1 MLKKISLLIVFFVIS
16 ISAKA
21 ESNKEIVQKIAS
33 RFDDIN
39 NIQFDFI
46 QTSNGL
52 VEKGSCYLSYAK
64 KLICRYLGDEQK
76 EIIIKNN
83 TLIVIKKKYQ
93 KIYYYRMA
101 NSVFA
106 TILDKKKIIKQ
117 INQIRKIAIKD
128 NNFVVEFKNN
138 ENAGSVRLFINK
150 DTFNIAGWETAGYD
164 QQPTSF
170 IIKNSQTNVNTKE
183 KFEVPNFDLN
193 GN

>member
-1 MLKKISLLIVFFVIS
+1 MLKKISLLIIFFVIS

-21 ESNKEIVQKIAS
+21 ESNKEIIQKIAS

-46 QTSNGL
+46 QTNNEL
-52 VEKGSCYLSYAK
+52 IEKGSCFLSYTK
-64 KLICRYLGDEQK
+64 KLVCRYLGDEQK

-183 KFEVPNFDLN
+183 KFEVPNFDLD

>member
-1 MLKKISLLIVFFVIS
+1 MLKKISILIIFFTVS
-16 ISAKA
+16 VSAKA
-21 ESNKEIVQKIAS
+21 EGKQEIIQKIINK
-33 RFDDIN
+33 FNGIN

-46 QTSNGL
+46 QANKGL
-52 VEKGSCYLSYAK
+52 IEKGSCYLSYTK

-76 EIIIKNN
+76 EIIVKNN

-106 TILDKKKIIKQ
+106 TLLDKKKIVNQ
-117 INQIRKIAIKD
+117 INQIQKIKIKD

-138 ENAGSVRLFINK
+138 ENATSVQLFINK
-150 DTFNIAGWETAGYD
+150 ETFNIAGWKTSGYD

-183 KFEVPNFDLN
+183 KFEVPNFDLD

>member
-1 MLKKISLLIVFFVIS
+1 MLKKISLLIIFFTIS
-16 ISAKA
+16 ILAKA
-21 ESNKEIVQKIAS
+21 ENNQEIIQKITNKLNS
-33 RFDDIN
+33 TN

-46 QTSNGL
+46 QTNNGL
-52 VEKGSCYLSYAK
+52 IEKGSCYLSYTK

-101 NSVFA
+101 NSVFS
-106 TILDKKKIIKQ
+106 TILDKKKVIKK
-117 INQIRKIAIKD
+117 INQIRKIKTKD
-128 NNFVVEFKNN
+128 NNFVIEFRNN
-138 ENAGSVRLFINK
+138 ENATSVQLFISK

-164 QQPTSF
+164 QQPITF
-170 IIKNSQTNVNTKE
+170 IIKNNQINVNIKE

>member
-1 MLKKISLLIVFFVIS
+1 MLKKISLLIIFFTIS
-16 ISAKA
+16 ISARA
-21 ESNKEIVQKIAS
+21 ENNQEIIQKITNK
-33 RFDDIN
+33 FNGIN

-46 QTSNGL
+46 QTNNGL
-52 VEKGSCYLSYAK
+52 IEKGSCYLSYTK

-117 INQIRKIAIKD
+117 VNQIRKIKIED
-128 NNFVVEFKNN
+128 NNFVIEFKNN
-138 ENAGSVRLFINK
+138 ENATSVQLFINK
-150 DTFNIAGWETAGYD
+150 DTFNIAGWKTAGYD
-164 QQPTSF
+164 QQPITF
-170 IIKNSQTNVNTKE
+170 IIKNNQTNVNTKE
-183 KFEVPNFDLN
+183 KFEVPDFDLD

>member
-1 MLKKISLLIVFFVIS
+1 MLKKISLLIIFFTIS

-21 ESNKEIVQKIAS
+21 ESNQEIIRKITNK
-33 RFDDIN
+33 FNGIN
-39 NIQFDFI
+39 NIRFDFI
-46 QTSNGL
+46 QTNNGL
-52 VEKGSCYLSYAK
+52 IEKGSCYLSYTK
-64 KLICRYLGDEQK
+64 ELICRYLGDEQK

-117 INQIRKIAIKD
+117 INQIRKIKIKD
-128 NNFVVEFKNN
+128 NNFVIEFKDN
-138 ENAGSVRLFINK
+138 ENATSVQLFINK

-164 QQPTSF
+164 QQPITF
-170 IIKNSQTNVNTKE
+170 IIKNNQTNVNTKE
-183 KFEVPNFDLN
+183 KFEVPDFDLD

>member
-1 MLKKISLLIVFFVIS
+1 MLKKISLLIIFFVIS

-21 ESNKEIVQKIAS
+21 ESNKEIIQKIAS

-52 VEKGSCYLSYAK
+52 IEKGSCYLSYAK

>member
-21 ESNKEIVQKIAS
+21 ESNKEIIQKIAS

-183 KFEVPNFDLN
+183 KFEVPNFDLD

>member
-1 MLKKISLLIVFFVIS
+1 MLKKISLLIIFFVIS

-21 ESNKEIVQKIAS
+21 ESNKEIIQKIAS

-46 QTSNGL
+46 QTNNEL
-52 VEKGSCYLSYAK
+52 IEKGSCFLSYTK
-64 KLICRYLGDEQK
+64 KLVCRYLGDEQK

-128 NNFVVEFKNN
+128 NNFVIEFKNN

-183 KFEVPNFDLN
+183 KFEVPNFDLD

>member
-1 MLKKISLLIVFFVIS
+1 MLKKISLLIIFFVIS

-21 ESNKEIVQKIAS
+21 ESNKEIIQKIAS

-83 TLIVIKKKYQ
+83 TLIVVKKKYQ

-101 NSVFA
+101 SSVFSNM
-106 TILDKKKIIKQ
+106 LDKKKIIKQ

>member
-1 MLKKISLLIVFFVIS
+1 MLKKISLLIFFFVIS

-21 ESNKEIVQKIAS
+21 ESNKEIIQKIAS

-46 QTSNGL
+46 QTNNEL
-52 VEKGSCYLSYAK
+52 IEKGSCFLSYTK
-64 KLICRYLGDEQK
+64 KLVCRYLGGEQK

-183 KFEVPNFDLN
+183 KFEVPNFDLD

>member
-1 MLKKISLLIVFFVIS
+1 MLKKISLLIIFFTIP

-21 ESNKEIVQKIAS
+21 ESNQEIIQKITNK
-33 RFDDIN
+33 FNGIN

-46 QTSNGL
+46 QTNNKL
-52 VEKGSCYLSYAK
+52 IEKGSCYLSYTK

-106 TILDKKKIIKQ
+106 TILDKKKIIKK
-117 INQIRKIAIKD
+117 INQIRKIKIKD
-128 NNFVVEFKNN
+128 NNFVIGFKNN
-138 ENAGSVRLFINK
+138 ENTTSVQLFINK
-150 DTFNIAGWETAGYD
+150 DTFNVAGWKTAGYD
-164 QQPTSF
+164 QQPITF
-170 IIKNSQTNVNTKE
+170 IIKNNQTNVNTKE
-183 KFEVPNFDLN
+183 KFEVPDFDLD

>member
-1 MLKKISLLIVFFVIS
+1 MLKKISPLIVFFVIS

-21 ESNKEIVQKIAS
+21 ESNKEIIKKITS
-33 RFDDIN
+33 RIDDIN

-117 INQIRKIAIKD
+117 INQIRKITIKD
-128 NNFVVEFKNN
+128 NNFVIEFKNN
-138 ENAGSVRLFINK
+138 ERAGSVLLFINK

-170 IIKNSQTNVNTKE
+170 IIKNSQNNVNTKE

>member
-21 ESNKEIVQKIAS
+21 ESNKEIIQKIAS

-117 INQIRKIAIKD
+117 INQIRKIVIED
-128 NNFVVEFKNN
+128 NNFVIEFKNN
-138 ENAGSVRLFINK
+138 ENAGSVRLFIDK
-150 DTFNIAGWETAGYD
+150 DTFNIAGWETTGYD

-183 KFEVPNFDLN
+183 KFEIPNFNLD

>member
-1 MLKKISLLIVFFVIS
+1 MLKKISLLIIFFVIS

-21 ESNKEIVQKIAS
+21 ESNKEIIQKIAS

-46 QTSNGL
+46 QTNNEL
-52 VEKGSCYLSYAK
+52 IEKGSCFLSYTK
-64 KLICRYLGDEQK
+64 KLVCRYLGDEQK

-101 NSVFA
+101 NSVFT

-128 NNFVVEFKNN
+128 NNFVIEFKNN

>member
-1 MLKKISLLIVFFVIS
+1 MLKKISLLIIFFVIS

-21 ESNKEIVQKIAS
+21 ESNKEIIQKIAS

-93 KIYYYRMA
+93 KIYYYRMV

-117 INQIRKIAIKD
+117 INQIRKIKIKD
-128 NNFVVEFKNN
+128 NNFVIDFKNN

-170 IIKNSQTNVNTKE
+170 IIKNSQTNINTKE

>member
-1 MLKKISLLIVFFVIS
+1 MLVIS

-21 ESNKEIVQKIAS
+21 ESNKEIIQKIAS

-128 NNFVVEFKNN
+128 NNFVIEFKNN

-183 KFEVPNFDLN
+183 KFEVPNFDLD

>member
-1 MLKKISLLIVFFVIS
+1 MLKKISLLIIFFTIP

-21 ESNKEIVQKIAS
+21 ESNQEIIQKITNK
-33 RFDDIN
+33 FNGIN

-46 QTSNGL
+46 QTNNEL
-52 VEKGSCYLSYAK
+52 IEKGSCYLSYTK

-83 TLIVIKKKYQ
+83 TLIIIKKKYQ

-117 INQIRKIAIKD
+117 VNQIRKIKIED
-128 NNFVVEFKNN
+128 NNFVIEFKNN
-138 ENAGSVRLFINK
+138 ENATSVQLFINK
-150 DTFNIAGWETAGYD
+150 DTFNVAGWKTAGYD
-164 QQPTSF
+164 QQPITF
-170 IIKNSQTNVNTKE
+170 IIKNNQTNVNTKE
-183 KFEVPNFDLN
+183 KFEVPDFDLD

>member
-21 ESNKEIVQKIAS
+21 ESNKEIIQKIAS

-128 NNFVVEFKNN
+128 NNFVIEFKNN

>member
-1 MLKKISLLIVFFVIS
+1 MLKKISLLIIFFTIP

-21 ESNKEIVQKIAS
+21 ESNQEIIQKITNK
-33 RFDDIN
+33 FNGIN

-183 KFEVPNFDLN
+183 KFEVPNFDLD

>member
-1 MLKKISLLIVFFVIS
+1 MVKKISLLIIFFTIS

-21 ESNKEIVQKIAS
+21 ESNQEIIQKITNK
-33 RFDDIN
+33 FNGIN

-46 QTSNGL
+46 QTNNGL
-52 VEKGSCYLSYAK
+52 IEKGSCYLSYTK

-106 TILDKKKIIKQ
+106 IILDKKEIINQ
-117 INQIRKIAIKD
+117 INQIQKIAIKD
-128 NNFVVEFKNN
+128 NNFVIEFKSN
-138 ENAGSVRLFINK
+138 ENVASVRLFIDK

-164 QQPTSF
+164 QQPTTF
-170 IIKNSQTNVNTKE
+170 IIKNNQTNVNTYE
-183 KFEVPNFDLN
+183 KFEVPNFDLD

>member
-1 MLKKISLLIVFFVIS
+1 MLKKISLLIIFFTIS

-21 ESNKEIVQKIAS
+21 ENSQEIIQKITNKFVS
-33 RFDDIN
+33 IN

-46 QTSNGL
+46 QTNSEL
-52 VEKGSCYLSYAK
+52 IEKGSCFLSYTK

-83 TLIVIKKKYQ
+83 TLIIIKKKYQ

-117 INQIRKIAIKD
+117 INQTRKITIKD
-128 NNFVVEFKNN
+128 NNFVIELKNN
-138 ENAGSVRLFINK
+138 ERAGSVLLFINK

>member
-1 MLKKISLLIVFFVIS
+1 MLKKISLLIIFFVIS

-21 ESNKEIVQKIAS
+21 ESNKEIIQKIAS

-128 NNFVVEFKNN
+128 NNFVIEFKNN

>member
-1 MLKKISLLIVFFVIS
+1 MLKKISLLIIFFVIS

-21 ESNKEIVQKIAS
+21 ESNKEIIQKIAS

-52 VEKGSCYLSYAK
+52 IEKGSCYLSYAK

-128 NNFVVEFKNN
+128 NNFVIEFKNN
-138 ENAGSVRLFINK
+138 ENATSVQLFINK
-150 DTFNIAGWETAGYD
+150 DTFNIAGWKTAGYD
-164 QQPTSF
+164 QQPITF
-170 IIKNSQTNVNTKE
+170 IIKNNQTNVNTKE
-183 KFEVPNFDLN
+183 KFEVPDFDLD

>member
-1 MLKKISLLIVFFVIS
+1 MLKKISLLIIFFTIS

-21 ESNKEIVQKIAS
+21 ESNQEIIRKITNK
-33 RFDDIN
+33 FNGIN

-46 QTSNGL
+46 QTNNGL
-52 VEKGSCYLSYAK
+52 IEKGSCYLSYTK

-117 INQIRKIAIKD
+117 VNQIRKIKIED
-128 NNFVVEFKNN
+128 NNFVIEFKNN
-138 ENAGSVRLFINK
+138 ENATSVQLFINK
-150 DTFNIAGWETAGYD
+150 DTFNVAGWKTAGYD
-164 QQPTSF
+164 QQPITF
-170 IIKNSQTNVNTKE
+170 IIKNNQTNVNTKE
-183 KFEVPNFDLN
+183 KFEVPDFDLD

>member
-1 MLKKISLLIVFFVIS
+1 MLKKISLLIIFFVIS

-21 ESNKEIVQKIAS
+21 ESNKEIIQKIAS

-83 TLIVIKKKYQ
+83 TLIVIKKKFQ

-128 NNFVVEFKNN
+128 NNFVIEFKNN

>member
-21 ESNKEIVQKIAS
+21 ESNKEIIQKIAS

-83 TLIVIKKKYQ
+83 TLIVIKKKNQ

-128 NNFVVEFKNN
+128 NNFVIEFKNN
-138 ENAGSVRLFINK
+138 ENAGSVRLFIDK
-150 DTFNIAGWETAGYD
+150 DTFNIAGWETTGYD

-183 KFEVPNFDLN
+183 KFEIPNFNLD

>member
-1 MLKKISLLIVFFVIS
+1 MLKKISLLIIFFTIP

-21 ESNKEIVQKIAS
+21 ESNQEIIQKITNK
-33 RFDDIN
+33 FNGIN

-46 QTSNGL
+46 QTNNKL
-52 VEKGSCYLSYAK
+52 IEKGSCYLSYTK

-117 INQIRKIAIKD
+117 VNQIRKIKIKD
-128 NNFVVEFKNN
+128 NNFVIEFKNN
-138 ENAGSVRLFINK
+138 ENATSVQLFINK
-150 DTFNIAGWETAGYD
+150 DTFNIAGWKTAGYD
-164 QQPTSF
+164 QQPITF
-170 IIKNSQTNVNTKE
+170 IIKNNQTNVSTKE

>member
-1 MLKKISLLIVFFVIS
+1 MLKKISLLIFFFVIS

-21 ESNKEIVQKIAS
+21 ESNKEIIQKIAS

-101 NSVFA
+101 NSVFT

-128 NNFVVEFKNN
+128 NNFVIEFKNN

-183 KFEVPNFDLN
+183 KFEVPNFDLD

>member
-1 MLKKISLLIVFFVIS
+1 MLKKISLLIIFFVIS

-21 ESNKEIVQKIAS
+21 ESNKKIIQKIAS

-128 NNFVVEFKNN
+128 NNFVIEFKNN

-183 KFEVPNFDLN
+183 KFEVPNFDLD

>member
-1 MLKKISLLIVFFVIS
+1 MLKKISLLIIFFTIS

-21 ESNKEIVQKIAS
+21 ENNQEIIQKITNK
-33 RFDDIN
+33 FDSIN

-46 QTSNGL
+46 QTNSEL
-52 VEKGSCYLSYAK
+52 IEKGSCFLSYAK

-101 NSVFA
+101 NSVFT

>member
-1 MLKKISLLIVFFVIS
+1 MLKKISLLIFFFVIS

-21 ESNKEIVQKIAS
+21 ESNKEIIRKITNK
-33 RFDDIN
+33 FDGIN

-46 QTSNGL
+46 QTNNEL
-52 VEKGSCYLSYAK
+52 IEKGSCFLSYTK
-64 KLICRYLGDEQK
+64 KLVCRYLGDEQK

-128 NNFVVEFKNN
+128 NNFVIEFKNN

>member
-1 MLKKISLLIVFFVIS
+1 MLKKISLLIIFFTIS
-16 ISAKA
+16 ILAKA
-21 ESNKEIVQKIAS
+21 ENNQEIIQKITNKLNS
-33 RFDDIN
+33 TN

-46 QTSNGL
+46 QTNNGL
-52 VEKGSCYLSYAK
+52 IEKGSCYLSYTK

-117 INQIRKIAIKD
+117 VNQIRKIKIED
-128 NNFVVEFKNN
+128 NNFVIEFKNN
-138 ENAGSVRLFINK
+138 ENATSVQLFISK

-164 QQPTSF
+164 QQPITF
-170 IIKNSQTNVNTKE
+170 IIKNNQTNVNTKE
-183 KFEVPNFDLN
+183 KFEVPDFDLD

>member
-21 ESNKEIVQKIAS
+21 ESSKEIIQKIAS

-128 NNFVVEFKNN
+128 NNFVIEFKNN

>member
-1 MLKKISLLIVFFVIS
+1 MLKKISLLIIFFTIP

-21 ESNKEIVQKIAS
+21 ESNQEIIQKITNK
-33 RFDDIN
+33 FNGIN

-46 QTSNGL
+46 QTNNKL
-52 VEKGSCYLSYAK
+52 IEKGSCYLSYTK
-64 KLICRYLGDEQK
+64 KLICRHLGDEQK

-117 INQIRKIAIKD
+117 INQIRKIKIKD
-128 NNFVVEFKNN
+128 NNFVIEFKDN
-138 ENAGSVRLFINK
+138 ENATSVQLFINK

-164 QQPTSF
+164 QKPITF
-170 IIKNSQTNVNTKE
+170 IIKNNQTNVNTKE
-183 KFEVPNFDLN
+183 KFEVPDFDLD

>member
-1 MLKKISLLIVFFVIS
+1 MLKKIGLLIIFFTMS

-21 ESNKEIVQKIAS
+21 ENNQEIIQKITNK
-33 RFDDIN
+33 FDNIN

-46 QTSNGL
+46 QTNSEL
-52 VEKGSCYLSYAK
+52 IEKGSCFLSYTK
-64 KLICRYLGDEQK
+64 KLVCRYLGDEQK

-128 NNFVVEFKNN
+128 NNFVIEFKNN

>member
-21 ESNKEIVQKIAS
+21 ESSKEIIQKIAS

>member
-1 MLKKISLLIVFFVIS
+1 MLKKISLLIIFFIIS
-16 ISAKA
+16 ISTKA
-21 ESNKEIVQKIAS
+21 ENNQEIIQKITNK
-33 RFDDIN
+33 FDGIN

-46 QTSNGL
+46 QTNSEL
-52 VEKGSCYLSYAK
+52 IEKGSCFLSYTK
-64 KLICRYLGDEQK
+64 KLVCRYLGDEQK

-83 TLIVIKKKYQ
+83 TLIIIKKKYQ

-117 INQIRKIAIKD
+117 INQIRKIIIED
-128 NNFVVEFKNN
+128 NNFVIEFKNN
-138 ENAGSVRLFINK
+138 ENAGSVRLFIDK
-150 DTFNIAGWETAGYD
+150 DTFNIAGWETTGYD

-183 KFEVPNFDLN
+183 KFEIPNFNLDEN
-193 GN
+193 